1 MKKIIILLISI
12 LLCTNLFSQKSK
24 KVSEDTTEICIPY
37 SVGQKILLD
46 LNNYDKLKEVV
57 VTYKSEI
64 YELENKSLFLNK
76 EIVAWK
82 KEDELNQEIITE
94 KNETIKIYKSENE
107 DLKKE
112 NKRLKTR
119 NGLFNII
126 SGLIITPLTYYAIF
140 K

>member
-24 KVSEDTTEICIPY
+24 KVSEDTSEICIPY

-119 NGLFNII
+119 NGLFYII
-126 SGLIITPLTYYAIF
+126 SGLIITPLSYYAIF

>member
-24 KVSEDTTEICIPY
+24 KVSEDTSEICIPY